1 VLVLAET
8 VAAAL
13 VDLPAR
19 PRLPAAG
26 RPLDLYARRVE
37 GRRLHPGES
46 DRITA
51 FEAHY
56 REIARPFDWT
66 STI

>member
-1 VLVLAET
+1 VLCSLK
-8 VAAAL
+8 
-13 VDLPAR
+13 PWQQR
-19 PRLPAAG
+19 SWIFPRDP
-26 RPLDLYARRVE
+26 DFQLYAARSTSTRAASKA
-37 GRRLHPGES
+37 GGCIRAS
-46 DRITA
+46 QTA

>member
-1 VLVLAET
+1 
-8 VAAAL
+8 
-13 VDLPAR
+13 
-19 PRLPAAG
+19 
-26 RPLDLYARRVE
+26 
-37 GRRLHPGES
+37 LHPGES

>member
-1 VLVLAET
+1 
-8 VAAAL
+8 
-13 VDLPAR
+13 
-19 PRLPAAG
+19 
-26 RPLDLYARRVE
+26 
-37 GRRLHPGES
+37 LHPGES

-51 FEAHY
+51 LEAHY